1 MKKALQWIYSVST
14 ILFGVIALFGLTA
27 KSGIMFILSG
37 LLINP
42 KITCKIPKFKM
53 RNFLIIVIAIILM
66 FMGLVYSSDE
76 STTVTEQGNQA
87 GVSNTQDSN
96 LPDKVKFEKWMASC
110 ITEDGIVVN
119 ESDCKDWSEYPE
131 DKIFIIWRDIVL
143 NKVSNITDVKEAA
156 DYISSAEMI
165 YSDIYENSTTMSEIK
180 DALIDVT
187 SCYGDNN
194 RIANEYKNIDFESAR
209 KYNTTNDFYIT
220 QRLESEYSSSILGD
234 LQKAYDDYTA
244 EGSLWI
250 GYNVEY
256 SFGTAI
262 PGENCYVLRS
272 TELNPFAKSD
282 VYSIMYYDTGTTTQ
296 IKNNKGF
303 VYDAPVYQ
311 IINNPDKFTEDM
323 WEYDLKNSLPEGLYQ
338 RLLFIIEKDK
348 YADMLRS
355 SESIDTYELS
365 GLYIGKDSKKY
376 SLSMFSAPE
385 GSEVGNLDYN
395 DIIYNL
401 YEIDTNRFIATEGN
415 KSFVIGFTM
424 ENSSPV
430 MHIYE
435 NGILKDSITIS
446 EHYYS

>member
-1 MKKALQWIYSVST
+1 MKKVLQWIYSVST
-14 ILFGVIALFGLTA
+14 ILFGVIALFGLTT

-42 KITCKIPKFKM
+42 KITYKIPKFKM
-53 RNFLIIVIAIILM
+53 RKFLIIVIAIILM
-66 FMGLVYSSDE
+66 LMGLVYSSDE
-76 STTVTEQGNQA
+76 NSTVTEQRNQT
-87 GVSNTQDSN
+87 GVSNSQNSN
-96 LPDKVKFEKWMASC
+96 LPDKAKFAEWMNKC
-110 ITEDGIVVN
+110 IEDDVYQDY
-119 ESDCKDWSEYPE
+119 EDWRDYPE
-131 DKIFIIWRDIVL
+131 EKIFAVWKEIVL
-143 NKVSNITDVKEAA
+143 DKVKSISNVEEAT
-156 DYISSAEMI
+156 DYIFEAERV
-165 YSDIYENSTTMSEIK
+165 YSHIYENSAIMNEINK
-180 DALIDVT
+180 AIIDVT

-209 KYNTTNDFYIT
+209 RYNTTNDFYIT
-220 QRLESEYSSSILGD
+220 QRLESEYSNSILGD

-256 SFGTAI
+256 SYGTAI

-311 IINNPDKFTEDM
+311 IINNPDRFNEAI
-323 WEYDLKNSLPEGLYQ
+323 WEYDLNNSLPEGLYQ

-348 YADMLRS
+348 YPEMLRD
-355 SESIDTYELS
+355 SENIDTYELS
-365 GLYIGKDSKKY
+365 GLYISKDGSRY

-385 GSEVGNLDYN
+385 SSEVGILEYN
-395 DIIYNL
+395 DIIYNV
-401 YEIDTNRFIATEGN
+401 YTIDTNRYIATEGN
-415 KSFVIGFTM
+415 KAFIIGFTN
-424 ENSSPV
+424 ENGSPS

-435 NGILKDSITIS
+435 NGTLKDSITIS